1 MLIQIL
7 LLLFLILLNAFFAAS
22 EIALISLSDVK
33 IRQLTRSG
41 GVKGKLL
48 EKLLADPG
56 KFLATIQIGITLAG
70 FLASASASES
80 FADPLV
86 VILTNAGVPL
96 SGSILKTLVVLVI
109 TLFLSYFTLVLGEL
123 VPKRLAMQRAE
134 SIAMFAVRPLHVLS
148 RIASPFVRLLTA
160 STDAIVRLFGV
171 DPTAHAEEAT
181 EEEIRMLADVGQEKG
196 TIDAD
201 EKAMIHNIFE
211 FDDKVVSL
219 VMTHRTDMVALDIG
233 TPLQALLAVVT
244 TEQYSRIPV
253 YRKDSDHITG
263 ILHVKDLLP
272 MLLDLPDAADTPPFD
287 LQLLLRPPFRVP
299 ESKPVNDL
307 LRDMKKNRVHMAV
320 VMDEYGGTAG
330 IVTIEDLLE
339 ELVGE
344 IDDEYDQATSRI
356 ESVDAQTWLVSG
368 QASLAEVARTLGLS
382 LPTDSFSTVA
392 GYVINQLGRI
402 PAPGEK
408 VAIVV
413 DGVRYSGIAL
423 QGRHMLRIETLR
435 IQVPERNPP
444 GPKRN

>member
-7 LLLFLILLNAFFAAS
+7 LLLFLVLLNAFFAAS
-22 EIALISLSDVK
+22 EISLISLSDVK
-33 IRQLTRSG
+33 IRQLTRNGST
-41 GVKGKLL
+41 KGKLL

-86 VILTNAGVPL
+86 AVLVTAGVPL
-96 SGSILKTLVVLVI
+96 SENVLKTLVVIVI
-109 TLFLSYFTLVLGEL
+109 TLLLSYFTLVLGEL

-134 SIAMFAVRPLHVLS
+134 SIALFAVRPLHMLS
-148 RIASPFVRLLTA
+148 RVASPFVRFLTA

-201 EKAMIHNIFE
+201 EKTMIHNIFE
-211 FDDKVVSL
+211 FDDKVVSQ
-219 VMTHRTDMVALDIG
+219 VMTHRTDMVALDME
-233 TPLQALLAVVT
+233 TPLHDLLTVVT

-253 YRKDSDHITG
+253 YRKDPDHITG

-272 MLLDLPDAADTPPFD
+272 RLLEAPETPDAPPFD
-287 LQLLLRPPFRVP
+287 LQRLLRPPYRVP

-307 LRDMKKNRVHMAV
+307 LRDMRKNRVHMAV
-320 VMDEYGGTAG
+320 VLDEYGGTAG

-356 ESVDAQTWLVSG
+356 QSVDAQTWLVSG
-368 QASLAEVARTLGLS
+368 QASLEEVAQALGLS
-382 LPTDSFSTVA
+382 LPTDLFSTVA
-392 GYVINQLGRI
+392 GFVINQLGRI

-408 VAIVV
+408 VAITV
-413 DGVRYSGIAL
+413 DGVRYSGTAL
-423 QGRHMLRIETLR
+423 AGRHMLRIETLR
-435 IQVPERNPP
+435 IQMPDRNPP
-444 GPKRN
+444 ASQRS